1 MKLIDDE
8 KKFTFSLSLYTQ
20 KLRQMSSTDT
30 PLNTVKLLQDKQK
43 ELQKPYIVLTGG
55 GQQQQHKSSTSTSSS
70 TQISKK

>member
-1 MKLIDDE
+1 
-8 KKFTFSLSLYTQ
+8 
-20 KLRQMSSTDT
+20 MSSTDT

-55 GQQQQHKSSTSTSSS
+55 GQQQQQHKSSTSTSSS

>member
-1 MKLIDDE
+1 MMKKI
-8 KKFTFSLSLYTQ
+8 FTFFLSLYTQ

-55 GQQQQHKSSTSTSSS
+55 GQQQQQHKSSTSTSSS

>member
-1 MKLIDDE
+1 MMKKI
-8 KKFTFSLSLYTQ
+8 FTFSLSLYTQ